1 MMVIRHNISLCKE
14 TSTEAKALLASWM
27 GKRYLFVCLSIYF
40 FFYLF
45 TYLSNYLFFFKTYYQ
60 LHLHRV
66 PLSFFFQREDAFFS
80 LWEEEGLSW
89 VALWHCSTVTLWRC
103 GIVVALW
110 HCGLW
115 HSGLWHSGTVALW
128 HCGTVALWLCGSVTL
143 WGGFGIHGFFIFFFC
158 AFIV

>member
-1 MMVIRHNISLCKE
+1 MLHGLERDIC
-14 TSTEAKALLASWM
+14 
-27 GKRYLFVCLSIYF
+27 LFVCLFISFSIYLLI
-40 FFYLF
+40 YLIIYF
-45 TYLSNYLFFFKTYYQ
+45 SLKLITNCTCTGFPSLSLYKERTL
-60 LHLHRV
+60 
-66 PLSFFFQREDAFFS
+66 FS
-80 LWEEEGLSW
+80 LWEEGGLSW

-115 HSGLWHSGTVALW
+115 RSGLWHSGTVALW